1 MNDLERLRK
10 HMNEYRETS
19 RTLCDML
26 DKYLTD
32 AHKPRTERLKKQE
45 QDNALDNS
53 SALRN
58 ASASLNR

>member
-1 MNDLERLRK
+1 MNDLENLRK

-32 AHKPRTERLKKQE
+32 AHKPRTELLKEQA

-53 SALRN
+53 NALRN
-58 ASASLNR
+58 ASTSLNQ

>member
-1 MNDLERLRK
+1 MNDLENLRK

-32 AHKPRTERLKKQE
+32 TYKPRTEFLKKQE
-45 QDNALDNS
+45 QGNALDNS

>member
-26 DKYLTD
+26 DKYLTN
-32 AHKPRTERLKKQE
+32 AYKPRTEHLKKQE
-45 QDNALDNS
+45 QGNALDNS

-58 ASASLNR
+58 GLARPR